1 MMSADFAGFEQSV
14 FAPYEAAR
22 PGLLHNDGVDRRAP
36 IPGNLRDIFNLA
48 VAQEAYRVIS
58 AWPGY
63 APTPLR
69 DLAGLAARLGIGRL
83 SYKDEAGRL
92 GLGSFKALG
101 GAYAVCR
108 AQSARQH
115 CVTAATAGNHGR
127 SVAWGARLCG
137 CRAVIFVP
145 GRLSPGR
152 AREIEALGA
161 ELAYVPG
168 TFDDAVRASA
178 RAAEMHG
185 WLSIPDTC
193 GAERLPAAADVMA
206 GYTVLVR
213 EVLER
218 LRPCELPTHVIV
230 QAGVGG
236 LAAAVLGYLWATLGA
251 CRPRLVVVEPEH
263 AACVLQSVRA
273 GRPQALDSDLDT
285 MMACLAC
292 GEPSH
297 PAWQLLSRGADDFC
311 TIPDSLVAPTM
322 RLLATGRFGDVA
334 IVAGESAI
342 AGLALLIAAGR
353 SAELARAL
361 DLGPEAH
368 VLVIGSE
375 GATDPD
381 IYRSIVGPA
390 LAAAIGV

>member
-1 MMSADFAGFEQSV
+1 MFT
-14 FAPYEAAR
+14 PYEGLLPA
-22 PGLLHNDGVDRRAP
+22 LLHNHGIDRSLP
-36 IPGNLRDIFNLA
+36 IPADLREIFSLA
-48 VAQEAYRVIS
+48 RAQEAYRVIS

-69 DLAGLAARLGIGRL
+69 DLAGLARQLGLGRL
-83 SYKDEAGRL
+83 SYKDEAGRF

-108 AQSARQH
+108 AQPAGRH
-115 CVTAATAGNHGR
+115 CVTTATAGNHGR
-127 SVAWGARLCG
+127 SVAWGAQLCG
-137 CRAVIFVP
+137 CRAVVFVP
-145 GRLSPGR
+145 ERLSPGR
-152 AREIEALGA
+152 AQEIEALGA
-161 ELAYVPG
+161 DLVRVPG

-178 RAAEMHG
+178 QAAGAEG

-193 GAERLPAAADVMA
+193 GVELLPAAIDVMT

-213 EVLER
+213 ETLER
-218 LRPCELPTHVIV
+218 LPPCEPPTHVIV

-236 LAAAVLGYLWATLGA
+236 LAAAVLGYLWASLGA
-251 CRPRLVVVEPEH
+251 ARPRFIVVEPER
-263 AACVLQSVRA
+263 AACMLQSIRA
-273 GRPQALDSDLDT
+273 GQPQALDSSLDT

-322 RLLATGRFGDVA
+322 RLLATSRFGDAA
-334 IVAGESAI
+334 IIAGESGV
-342 AGLALLIAAGR
+342 AGLALLVAACR
-353 SAELARAL
+353 SA
-361 DLGPEAH
+361 DLGAALGLKPDSH
-368 VLVIGSE
+368 VLVIGTE
-375 GATDPD
+375 GATDRG

-390 LAAAIGV
+390 LAAAIGA